1 MSAHDPDIIN
11 AHNEGFTQGESFG
24 RHVARQELLPL
35 LKAVSRL
42 LTSTT
47 TPRFT
52 GCETCLAR
60 SSGSTR
66 LRSAR
71 RARPWT

>member
-42 LTSTT
+42 LTSTVHGPHTVAGTDLDRAIADIET
-47 TPRFT
+47 T
-52 GCETCLAR
+52 
-60 SSGSTR
+60 
-66 LRSAR
+66 
-71 RARPWT
+71 